1 MIFNISSPLEQISS
15 NNDKVLDHRGRRD
28 VQDERSRAHSARISL
43 IKLSVQFY
51 PPHLIRAGEKKGST
65 LKNLPEVETENKHL
79 RHTRDGMI
87 SRSRMDTDVHLQLHA
102 LSKADELQRP
112 QRIRTHSQNT
122 H

>member
-51 PPHLIRAGEKKGST
+51 PPRLIRAGEKKRVDF
-65 LKNLPEVETENKHL
+65 KKPP
-79 RHTRDGMI
+79 
-87 SRSRMDTDVHLQLHA
+87 RSR
-102 LSKADELQRP
+102 KRE
-112 QRIRTHSQNT
+112 
-122 H
+122 